1 VHRAWRVHHEDLHN
15 LPFSMLAD
23 IKRDLSESLGI
34 LDPKAGVAQ
43 RAAFIVDPEGIIRFV
58 LVTDL
63 SVGRNPKGPSRAQL
77 GNCRRPQQ
85 SRIRYKCERPMTLN
99 ELLDTVPAYAK
110 DLKLNLSTLLLQQEL
125 NEQQIWGTVA
135 ASAIASR
142 NPQVVQTVLAEAAS
156 HLSPQA
162 LEAAKS
168 AAAVMGMNNIY
179 YRFQHLAKNPNYATL
194 PARLRMNVL
203 RTHGIDPVDFEL
215 WCTAVSAINGC
226 GACVDSHEQVLRNKG
241 MSEESILAAV
251 RLASVI
257 HGLATVFDTEVVA
270 PSQTVPA

>member
-1 VHRAWRVHHEDLHN
+1 
-15 LPFSMLAD
+15 
-23 IKRDLSESLGI
+23 
-34 LDPKAGVAQ
+34 
-43 RAAFIVDPEGIIRFV
+43 
-58 LVTDL
+58 
-63 SVGRNPKGPSRAQL
+63 
-77 GNCRRPQQ
+77 
-85 SRIRYKCERPMTLN
+85 MTLN

-110 DLKLNLSTLLLQQEL
+110 DLKLNLSSLLQQQEL
-125 NEQQIWGTVA
+125 NEQQIWGTMA

-142 NPQVVQTVLAEAAS
+142 NPQVVQAVLAEAAS

-179 YRFQHLAKNPNYATL
+179 YRFQHLSKNPKYATL
-194 PARLRMNVL
+194 PAGLRMNVL
-203 RTHGIDPVDFEL
+203 RNHGIDAVDFEL

-226 GACVDSHEQVLRNKG
+226 GLCVDSHEQVLRNKG

-257 HGLATVFDTEVVA
+257 HGLATVFDTEAVV
-270 PSQTVPA
+270 PSPTVPA

>member
-1 VHRAWRVHHEDLHN
+1 
-15 LPFSMLAD
+15 
-23 IKRDLSESLGI
+23 
-34 LDPKAGVAQ
+34 
-43 RAAFIVDPEGIIRFV
+43 
-58 LVTDL
+58 
-63 SVGRNPKGPSRAQL
+63 
-77 GNCRRPQQ
+77 
-85 SRIRYKCERPMTLN
+85 MTLN

-110 DLKLNLSTLLLQQEL
+110 DLKLNLSTLLQQQEL

-135 ASAIASR
+135 ASAVASR
-142 NPQVVQTVLAEAAS
+142 NPQVIQTLLAEAAS

-179 YRFQHLAKNPNYATL
+179 YRFQHLAKNPKYATL

-226 GACVDSHEQVLRNKG
+226 GLCVDSHEQILRGKG

-257 HGLATVFDTEVVA
+257 HGLATVFDAEAVA
-270 PSQTVPA
+270 PSPAVPV